1 MDKKIN
7 KIINNNKTHNVNNK
21 TTLLISLLNEKQAT
35 SPLENQPQ
43 SKMANLNNTRSDE
56 WVNYTNV
63 CPCDSTTSTY
73 SCALHMDESNINDE
87 YNTKEEPN
95 VTKEILFDVSDSET
109 DNVTVSQMQVD
120 PDEDEATD
128 CQHIESYSLRLPTL
142 AQLIAQSELEQGT
155 SSGDQ
160 TKAERIKKKENLQK
174 LSLILP

>member
-1 MDKKIN
+1 MFPRD
-7 KIINNNKTHNVNNK
+7 
-21 TTLLISLLNEKQAT
+21 SAT
-35 SPLENQPQ
+35 S
-43 SKMANLNNTRSDE
+43 TD
-56 WVNYTNV
+56 
-63 CPCDSTTSTY
+63 
-73 SCALHMDESNINDE
+73 SCALHIDESNINDE
-87 YNTKEEPN
+87 YNTKGKPN

-142 AQLIAQSELEQGT
+142 AQLMAQSELEQGT

-160 TKAERIKKKENLQK
+160 TKVERIKKKENLQK